1 MRSPLIA
8 ACLILVSTGFGW
20 AQKNVVFEAPRR
32 DFVAGIGPTSLA
44 AADFNEDGKLD
55 LVVGDQGNVISGG
68 GTGVSLLLAR
78 GSESFQAGQSIW
90 TGGTPQA
97 VIAADFNGDGHLDIA
112 IAAYGLVILLGN
124 GDGTFR
130 APVTVAGVS
139 GAVCEA
145 IGDFNHDGFIDIVV
159 CDVGA
164 NSVQVLFGKGD
175 GTFQAPQT
183 YAAGNSPN
191 SVAVADL
198 NRDGLPDLAVSNFSN
213 PGSLSILYGEPKGLF
228 RAPVTHPM
236 PAYTYYAAV
245 ADVNLDGIPDIVV
258 ISETTN
264 TPVIVVLLG
273 SADNKFSLGSEIRP
287 GSSALQFLIRDLNG
301 DGIPDIALGIQG
313 STNVLQIYDGAGDG
327 TFAAGKAFAV
337 GYSPWAVIA
346 ARIEKDAPLD
356 LITVNFLGNSV
367 SVLQKRGSGYFGQ
380 LEYSLGPGASG
391 ASGIAAGDVNGD
403 GIPDLV
409 VCNAGSNNISVLLG
423 TGVGTFLP
431 AQVFSTG
438 AGPRSIALA
447 DFNHDGHLDVVTA
460 NFGDGTVSVL
470 LGNGH
475 GAFEPHQDISVGI
488 QTQSVA
494 AKDVNHDGF
503 PDIVVASVQSENV
516 TTLLS
521 KGDGTF
527 EAPINWYI
535 NNGYAGVTA
544 IQLADFNGDGNVDVV
559 GEFFYGSGLALLSGN
574 GDGSFTE
581 TSCVCGPGYP
591 SGLAVADF
599 NQDGKPDVTYGLFLD
614 NLLSVSLNHN
624 GKLAQPVTSG
634 GLSGPTVL
642 AAGDFDGDGIPD
654 VVATGLNSNLLS
666 FYLGSASGT
675 LRASTTYG
683 VNLPSVTTYPTVA
696 VAADLNGDGK
706 LDLAIAQPSGVA
718 VYLNVTK

>member
-8 ACLILVSTGFGW
+8 AYLILVTAGFGL
-20 AQKNVVFEAPRR
+20 AQKNVVFDTPRR

-44 AADFNEDGKLD
+44 SADFNEDGKTD
-55 LVVGDQGNVISGG
+55 LLVGDQGNVISGG
-68 GTGVSLLLAR
+68 GASVDLLL
-78 GSESFQAGQSIW
+78 GTGTESFQAGQSIW
-90 TGGTPQA
+90 TGGVPQA
-97 VIAADFNGDGHLDIA
+97 VIAADFNGDGHKDIA

-145 IGDFNHDGFIDIVV
+145 TGDFNHDGFVDIVV
-159 CDVGA
+159 CDAGG

-198 NRDGLPDLAVSNFSN
+198 NRDGQADLVVSNLSS
-213 PGSLSILYGEPKGLF
+213 PGSISILYGQPKGLF
-228 RAPVTHPM
+228 GAPVIHPM

-245 ADVNLDGIPDIVV
+245 ADVNLDGLPDIVAL
-258 ISETTN
+258 SETTN
-264 TPVIVVLLG
+264 TPVVIVLLG

-313 STNVLQIYDGAGDG
+313 STNVLQIYNGAGDG
-327 TFAAGKAFAV
+327 TFAAGQAFAV
-337 GYSPWAVIA
+337 GASPWAVIA

-367 SVLQKRGSGYFGQ
+367 SVLQRRGSGFGK

-423 TGVGTFLP
+423 TGAGTFLP

-438 AGPRSIALA
+438 GGPRSIALA
-447 DFNHDGHLDVVTA
+447 DFNHDGYLDVATA

-475 GAFEPHQDISVGI
+475 GAFGAHQDIPVGI

-494 AKDVNHDGF
+494 AKDVNNDGF

-521 KGDGTF
+521 NGDGTF
-527 EAPINWYI
+527 QAPINWYI

-624 GKLAQPVTSG
+624 GTLAQPVSTG
-634 GLSGPTVL
+634 GLGGPTVL
-642 AAGDFDGDGIPD
+642 AAGDFNGDGLPD
-654 VVATGLNSNLLS
+654 VVATALNSNLLS

-675 LRASTTYG
+675 LTASSTYG

-696 VAADLNGDGK
+696 VAADLNGDGR
-706 LDLAIAQPSGVA
+706 LDLAVAQPSGVA
-718 VYLNVTK
+718 IYLNLTK